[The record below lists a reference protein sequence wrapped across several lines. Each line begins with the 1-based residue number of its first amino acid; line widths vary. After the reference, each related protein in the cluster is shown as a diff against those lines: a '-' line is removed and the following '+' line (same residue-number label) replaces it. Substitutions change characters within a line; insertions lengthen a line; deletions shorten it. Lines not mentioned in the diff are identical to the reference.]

1 MLAYKVRA
9 RQGGRRGNRGK
20 IDPVAMKKR
29 SNSKPGKKGDKSQ
42 IVRFIIPKDP
52 TEEDL
57 QAIIDHL
64 KSIRD
69 KYKNNQGGDQ
79 NAGKKTD

>member
-1 MLAYKVRA
+1 MLAHEVRA
-9 RQGGRRGNRGK
+9 RQGGRRGNRSK
-20 IDPVAMKKR
+20 INPMTTKKR
-29 SNSKPGKKGDKSQ
+29 SNSKPGQKGDQSQ

-57 QAIIDHL
+57 RAIIDHL

-69 KYKNNQGGDQ
+69 EDKHNQGGDQ
-79 NAGKKTD
+79 HADKKTD